1 MGFYEQIAPYYD
13 YIFPA
18 GEEQLGFIQ
27 KAAGIPPRKILD
39 VACGSGVYSVR
50 LAQIGYEVWA
60 SDIDAEMVRLTREK
74 AIDGKVNVRTFIS
87 DMQQLDQ
94 HIAEQFDCIFCIGN
108 SIVHIGS
115 AEAILSAVIQMK
127 KRLAPDGK
135 LLLQIINFDRVLAK
149 GVTSL
154 PTIYNQEIN
163 LEFKR
168 NYVRDDGRGLIY
180 FDTILTVNKDNVQRE
195 FENRVELFPLLALS
209 LKDILAKAGFSTV
222 NLYGGFNREPYIP
235 DESFLLVTE
244 AS

>member
-1 MGFYEQIAPYYD
+1 M
-13 YIFPA
+13 
-18 GEEQLGFIQ
+18 
-27 KAAGIPPRKILD
+27 
-39 VACGSGVYSVR
+39 
-50 LAQIGYEVWA
+50 WA

-168 NYVRDDGRGLIY
+168 NYLR
-180 FDTILTVNKDNVQRE
+180 
-195 FENRVELFPLLALS
+195 
-209 LKDILAKAGFSTV
+209 
-222 NLYGGFNREPYIP
+222 
-235 DESFLLVTE
+235 
-244 AS
+244 